1 MSILIVDK
9 GISDDTSH
17 LTLWIGIPTDI
28 LMVGLIDK
36 LCLYGKTF
44 DNLKQQVTMIAHVLA
59 LGKLGI
65 VIVTVGEIGAQIIQT
80 LRSQGVSIIYISHRL
95 EEVYMLSDRLTILR
109 DGKNAAVLEKQDII
123 PAKVIETMIGK
134 VVDESAGS
142 KKQLQS
148 DDSAEVRLDVR
159 NLTDKTDRYRNIS
172 FQVHRGEIL
181 GLGGL
186 IGAGR
191 TEVVRAIYGVDKAIS
206 GEVYLDGKKLD
217 PSPKN
222 SILEG
227 IGFVPEDRRN
237 QGFIPLLSTTKNV
250 ALTNY
255 DIVKKNGFSVSDS
268 DELAMSKRAIQAID
282 IRPSDPDKQVGVM
295 SGGNQQKV
303 VIGKWLMRDLKLL
316 IVDEP
321 TAGIDVGAKDEIY
334 GHLQKLADQGIAVIV
349 VTSDLQEL
357 LRVSHRILVMRKG
370 DIVKEFKNEVVT
382 QAMVLSAGQGVT
394 EEDKK

>member
-1 MSILIVDK
+1 M
-9 GISDDTSH
+9 
-17 LTLWIGIPTDI
+17 
-28 LMVGLIDK
+28 
-36 LCLYGKTF
+36 
-44 DNLKQQVTMIAHVLA
+44 
-59 LGKLGI
+59 
-65 VIVTVGEIGAQIIQT
+65 
-80 LRSQGVSIIYISHRL
+80 
-95 EEVYMLSDRLTILR
+95 
-109 DGKNAAVLEKQDII
+109 
-123 PAKVIETMIGK
+123 
-134 VVDESAGS
+134 
-142 KKQLQS
+142 
-148 DDSAEVRLDVR
+148 
-159 NLTDKTDRYRNIS
+159 
-172 FQVHRGEIL
+172 
-181 GLGGL
+181 
-186 IGAGR
+186 
-191 TEVVRAIYGVDKAIS
+191 
-206 GEVYLDGKKLD
+206 
-217 PSPKN
+217 
-222 SILEG
+222 
-227 IGFVPEDRRN
+227 
-237 QGFIPLLSTTKNV
+237 